1 MDRAPARGL
10 SPSARSRRKGRRDA
24 AGANRGQVDR
34 GLRRRVR
41 AVRRHGGP
49 RGRDPVR
56 DPVAPGHR
64 RARGAGAPVARR
76 PALSRR
82 GAHAAAARGRSR
94 PIDGRLRRAPGQQ
107 AGGERARPVGH
118 GRRLHRRGPAARARA
133 AADPG
138 RGRARPHDLERASR
152 GPRAARPHRRPR
164 GQGEGGDS
172 PAARGETD
180 ARHVTIGHGPRA
192 SRSRARRSAAAGAIR
207 RGRAPSR
214 TGPEGSASAFPRAA
228 ASPGAW

>member
-1 MDRAPARGL
+1 M
-10 SPSARSRRKGRRDA
+10 
-24 AGANRGQVDR
+24 DR

-49 RGRDPVR
+49 RGGDPLR

-64 RARGAGAPVARR
+64 RARGAGALVARR
-76 PALSRR
+76 PALSHR
-82 GAHAAAARGRSR
+82 GAHAAAARGRSG
-94 PIDGRLRRAPGQQ
+94 PIDGRLRRASGQQ

-118 GRRLHRRGPAARARA
+118 GRRLHRRGPAPRARA

-138 RGRARPHDLERASR
+138 CRRARPHDLERASR
-152 GPRAARPHRRPR
+152 GARAARPHRRPR

-180 ARHVTIGHGPRA
+180 ARHVPVGHGPPRL
-192 SRSRARRSAAAGAIR
+192 ARRRGGGR
-207 RGRAPSR
+207 RLGLYERGRAPSR
-214 TGPEGSASAFPRAA
+214 TGPEGSACAFPRAA